1 MAQSKQASPAVIAVA
16 VIIALLV
23 IGGIWYKTLGPG
35 SQPAGVTDLNP
46 GAPPEGA
53 GPGGMPPG
61 GAPGMPPG
69 PGGPGGPPGGPGMPG
84 GAPPAPGAP
93 GMPPGPPGGR

>member
-53 GPGGMPPG
+53 GPSPPTRVWG
-61 GAPGMPPG
+61 VPQRCRGTA
-69 PGGPGGPPGGPGMPG
+69 
-84 GAPPAPGAP
+84 
-93 GMPPGPPGGR
+93 RRVTDTFDDR